1 MIDRLLTS
9 SKFKRKLRNR
19 EKKGGGGEKAFV
31 DGEAIVRHLNILG
44 P

>member
-19 EKKGGGGEKAFV
+19 EKKGGGKKHLWMEKPLS
-31 DGEAIVRHLNILG
+31 DI
-44 P
+44 

>member
-19 EKKGGGGEKAFV
+19 EKKGGGGGKKHLWMEKPLS
-31 DGEAIVRHLNILG
+31 DI
-44 P
+44 

>member
-19 EKKGGGGEKAFV
+19 DKKGGGGGKHLWMEKPLS
-31 DGEAIVRHLNILG
+31 DI
-44 P
+44 